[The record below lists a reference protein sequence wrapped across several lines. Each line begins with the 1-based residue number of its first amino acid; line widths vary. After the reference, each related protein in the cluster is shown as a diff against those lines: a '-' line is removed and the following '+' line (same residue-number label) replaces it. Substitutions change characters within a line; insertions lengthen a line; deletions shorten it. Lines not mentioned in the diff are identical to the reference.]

1 MIVTESETGELRARA
16 DEVDAIVNANIDW
29 ARALAAEVHRKLP
42 PSFDIGDLESVA
54 LLELWERAKLYNPA
68 NDRGTPFRGFAY
80 QYIRGAVLMSCRRRH
95 FKDATHDPIHPK
107 ALCPAPAP
115 DELVQKKQERKNIE
129 GPRQYRQRL
138 WLIGAI
144 DRLKSQD
151 AYMVY
156 AVYIHEREV
165 ADVARLFGMEP
176 RQVSRRLAGIVK
188 RLRRTR
194 RLDIEKAKRRK
205 RKRGRKA

>member
-1 MIVTESETGELRARA
+1 MRA
-16 DEVDAIVNANIDW
+16 DQVDAIVNEHLAW

-42 PSFDIGDLESVA
+42 PSFDIEDLESVA
-54 LLELWERAKLYNPA
+54 LLELWERAKLYDPI
-68 NDRGTPFRGFAY
+68 NDRGTPFKGYAY
-80 QYIRGAVLMSCRRRH
+80 RYIRGAVLMSCRRRH
-95 FKDATHDPIHPK
+95 FKDATHDPIPEK
-107 ALCPAPAP
+107 AICPAPAP
-115 DELVQKKQERKNIE
+115 DELVLKKQERKNVD

-138 WLIGAI
+138 WLLGAI

-156 AVYIHEREV
+156 AVYVHEREV
-165 ADVARLFGMEP
+165 ADVAKLFGMEP

-194 RLDIEKAKRRK
+194 RLDQERAKRRK
-205 RKRGRKA
+205 RKRGRK